1 MAAGAV
7 TSATVDASAVAGPKG
22 PTEAVH
28 RSRSCRTLR
37 LVDSRA
43 DRKQLGSWYT
53 PSDLVATVVDAVVTP
68 EFVSARTRSHRPV
81 SVLDPACGDGRFLT
95 AVAERVQR
103 FGGSV
108 ELHGVDIDPAAV
120 AVVRAGLPEV
130 AVQQAD
136 ALTLDWAGRRFDL
149 VIGNPP
155 FLSQLASG
163 TTRGGS
169 SDRGGGPYAD
179 VAAEFLSLAA
189 DLVDPEGGRLAF
201 VLPQSLLASRDAAP
215 IRDRIDRRATMIWS
229 WWTGERLFEAQ
240 VITCA
245 VGLEFGTAS
254 ATRPWSHVV
263 TGPSDVPELP
273 ADVATSG
280 RLGDRATLNAN
291 FRDEYYGL
299 VPAVGDHDEG
309 PRLITSG
316 LIDPGRSLWGRR
328 PITFA
333 RQRWER
339 PRVDRSLLDPK
350 MQEWARRRL
359 VPKVLV
365 ANQTR
370 IVEAVCDGRGDWL
383 PAVPVIAVYPAGA
396 HWDDVHD
403 VPADALAA
411 AAWEIAA
418 VLCAPFA
425 SAWLWHRGAGTGL
438 SASSIRL
445 SPVVLSELPWPAGS
459 LTAAIDAL
467 RTGDVRRCAAEVDR
481 AFGVD
486 AGAGLYPWWDD
497 LFQRVEA
504 RQPSTV

>member
-1 MAAGAV
+1 MAAGEV
-7 TSATVDASAVAGPKG
+7 TPATVDAGVAAGPKAARRT
-22 PTEAVH
+22 P
-28 RSRSCRTLR
+28 RCRTLR
-37 LVDSRA
+37 PVDPRSG
-43 DRKQLGSWYT
+43 RKQLGAWYT
-53 PSDLVATVVDAVVTP
+53 PTDLVATVVDAVVTP
-68 EFVSARTRSHRPV
+68 EFVAARTRCRRPV
-81 SVLDPACGDGRFLT
+81 SVLDPACGDGRFLS
-95 AVAERVQR
+95 AVAERVHR

-120 AVVRAGLPEV
+120 AAVHAELPDATVV
-130 AVQQAD
+130 QAD
-136 ALTLDWAGRRFDL
+136 ALTLDWSGRRFDL

-155 FLSQLASG
+155 FLSQLASD

-169 SDRGGGPYAD
+169 SGRGGGPYAD
-179 VAAEFLSLAA
+179 AAVEFLALAA
-189 DLVDPEGGRLAF
+189 DVVDPDGGRLAF

-215 IRDRIDRRATMIWS
+215 IRERIDRRATMIWS
-229 WWTGERLFEAQ
+229 WWTGERVFDAQ

-245 VGLEFGTAS
+245 VGFEFGAAT

-263 TGPSDVPELP
+263 TQASGVPDLP
-273 ADVATSG
+273 AAVATSG

-316 LIDPGRSLWGRR
+316 LIDPGRSLWGLRS
-328 PITFA
+328 ITFA

-370 IVEAVCDGRGDWL
+370 IVEAVCDDRGDWL
-383 PAVPVIAVYPAGA
+383 PAVPVVAVYPTGA
-396 HWDDVHD
+396 HWDDAHE
-403 VPADALAA
+403 VPLDALTV

-418 VLCAPFA
+418 VLSAPFV

-445 SPVVLSELPWPAGS
+445 SPVVLAELPWPAGP
-459 LTAAIDAL
+459 LTAAVDAL
-467 RTGDVRRCAAEVDR
+467 RAGDVRRCAVEVDG

-486 AGAGLYPWWDD
+486 GSVDLYPWWEA
-497 LFQRVEA
+497 LLQRVEA
-504 RQPSTV
+504 RQPTTV

>member
-1 MAAGAV
+1 V
-7 TSATVDASAVAGPKG
+7 GP
-22 PTEAVH
+22 
-28 RSRSCRTLR
+28 
-37 LVDSRA
+37 RA
-43 DRKQLGSWYT
+43 DRKQLGAWYT
-53 PSDLVATVVDAVVTP
+53 PTDLVATVVDAIVTP
-68 EFVSARTRSHRPV
+68 EFVAARSDRPV

-95 AVAERVQR
+95 AVADRVRR

-108 ELHGVDIDPAAV
+108 ELHGVDIDPVAAAAV
-120 AVVRAGLPEV
+120 AAQLPD
-130 AVQQAD
+130 ARIQRAD
-136 ALTLDWAGRRFDL
+136 ALTIDWSGRRFDL

-169 SDRGGGPYAD
+169 SGRGGGPYAD
-179 VAAEFLSLAA
+179 AAVEFLALAA
-189 DLVDPEGGRLAF
+189 DVVDPDGGRLAF

-215 IRDRIDRRATMIWS
+215 IRDRIDRGATMIWS
-229 WWTGERLFEAQ
+229 WWTGDRVFDAQ
-240 VITCA
+240 VVTCA
-245 VGLEFGTAS
+245 IGFEFGAAS
-254 ATRPWSHVV
+254 PTRPWSHVV
-263 TGPSDVPELP
+263 TQPSGVPELP
-273 ADVATSG
+273 ADVARRG

-299 VPAVGDHDEG
+299 VPAVGDHAEG

-316 LIDPGRSLWGRR
+316 LIDPGRSLWGQR

-333 RQRWER
+333 RRRWER
-339 PRVDRSLLDPK
+339 PRVDRSSLDPK

-370 IVEAVCDGRGDWL
+370 IVEAVCDDRGDWL
-383 PAVPVIAVYPAGA
+383 PAVPVIAVYPTGA
-396 HWDDVHD
+396 HWDDAHD
-403 VPADALAA
+403 MPADALAG

-418 VLCAPFA
+418 VLSSPFV

-445 SPVVLSELPWPAGS
+445 SPVVLAELPWPAGS
-459 LTAAIDAL
+459 LTAAVDAL
-467 RTGDVRRCAAEVDR
+467 RAGDVRGCAAEVDG

-486 AGAGLYPWWDD
+486 GTAGLYPWWEA

-504 RQPSTV
+504 RQPAAV

>member
-1 MAAGAV
+1 M
-7 TSATVDASAVAGPKG
+7 GP
-22 PTEAVH
+22 
-28 RSRSCRTLR
+28 
-37 LVDSRA
+37 RA
-43 DRKQLGSWYT
+43 DRKQLGAWYT
-53 PSDLVATVVDAVVTP
+53 PTDLVATVVDAIVTP
-68 EFVSARTRSHRPV
+68 EFVGARSDRPV
-81 SVLDPACGDGRFLT
+81 SVLDPACGDGRFLG
-95 AVAERVQR
+95 AVAERVHR
-103 FGGSV
+103 LGGSV

-120 AVVRAGLPEV
+120 AVVEAELPAA
-130 AVQQAD
+130 AVQRAD
-136 ALTLDWAGRRFDL
+136 ALTIDWSGCRFDL

-169 SDRGGGPYAD
+169 SGRGGGPYAD
-179 VAAEFLSLAA
+179 AAVEFLALAA
-189 DLVDPEGGRLAF
+189 DAVDPDGGRLAF

-229 WWTGERLFEAQ
+229 WWTGDRVFDAQ
-240 VITCA
+240 VVACA
-245 VGLEFGTAS
+245 VGFEFGTPTT
-254 ATRPWSHVV
+254 TRPWSHVV
-263 TGPSDVPELP
+263 TQPSGVPELP
-273 ADVATSG
+273 TDVATRG

-299 VPAVGDHDEG
+299 VPAVGDHAEG

-339 PRVDRSLLDPK
+339 PRVDRSSLDPK

-370 IVEAVCDGRGDWL
+370 IVEAVCDDRGDWL
-383 PAVPVIAVYPAGA
+383 PAVPVIAVYPTGA
-396 HWDDVHD
+396 HWDDVDD
-403 VPADALAA
+403 VPADVLAG

-418 VLCAPFA
+418 VLCSPFV

-438 SASSIRL
+438 SASSIRV
-445 SPVVLSELPWPAGS
+445 SPVVLAELPWPAGS
-459 LTAAIDAL
+459 LTGAVGAL
-467 RTGDVRRCAAEVDR
+467 RAGDVRRCGVEVDR

-486 AGAGLYPWWDD
+486 SSGGLYPWWDE

-504 RQPSTV
+504 RQPAAV